1 MKEILKEL
9 SGWLFYIF
17 IAVAVALLFVNF
29 VAQRTIVDG
38 SSMES
43 TLSDGDQL
51 IVDKL
56 TYHISEPKRYDIV
69 VFPYQYGDY
78 EYYIKR
84 VIGLPGET
92 VQIVDGMIYINGQQ
106 LDEASGNEVMESPGL
121 AEEPVTLG
129 EDEYF
134 VLGDNRNNSK
144 DSRAMDV
151 GPIHRKDLMGRAWL
165 RIYPFSKF
173 GLIRHG

>member
-78 EYYIKR
+78 
-84 VIGLPGET
+84 
-92 VQIVDGMIYINGQQ
+92 
-106 LDEASGNEVMESPGL
+106 
-121 AEEPVTLG
+121 
-129 EDEYF
+129 
-134 VLGDNRNNSK
+134 
-144 DSRAMDV
+144 
-151 GPIHRKDLMGRAWL
+151 
-165 RIYPFSKF
+165 
-173 GLIRHG
+173 